1 MVEVAAE
8 KNDKGRAGD
17 PAAAARRR
25 AMTLKLRQARQTL
38 TTNSIDFTGQYAS
51 LARLFANSV
60 AGATPAMALV
70 ALAVGAIA
78 CYWVPA
84 PKVVSWGVLLA
95 VSLAVRYGLAI
106 AFLDLPEPE
115 KASARLAAQIH
126 RRRDL
131 RRRRLGAAGRP
142 AAAIARPQRP
152 HLRAGRAAAG
162 LGHDGDG
169 RLGDPL
175 RRRRRPAADGD
186 RDRLRARADDAR
198 AGAA

>member
-1 MVEVAAE
+1 MGEVAAE
-8 KNDKGRAGD
+8 RNDKGRVGD

-38 TTNSIDFTGQYAS
+38 TTNTIDFTGQYAS

-78 CYWVPA
+78 FYWVPA

-106 AFLDLPEPE
+106 TFLDQLEPE
-115 KASARLAAQIH
+115 KAAPAWRRKFIVAETFAGGCWALLVVLLLQSPDANARTFLLVVLLLISGMTAMVASAIPFASPAVCCRWRCRSSMRSG
-126 RRRDL
+126 RRR
-131 RRRRLGAAGRP
+131 AAKRC
-142 AAAIARPQRP
+142 
-152 HLRAGRAAAG
+152 
-162 LGHDGDG
+162 
-169 RLGDPL
+169 
-175 RRRRRPAADGD
+175 
-186 RDRLRARADDAR
+186 
-198 AGAA
+198 

>member
-8 KNDKGRAGD
+8 KFDKGRASA

-38 TTNSIDFTGQYAS
+38 TTNTIDFTGQYAS

-78 CYWVPA
+78 FYWVPA

-95 VSLAVRYGLAI
+95 
-106 AFLDLPEPE
+106 
-115 KASARLAAQIH
+115 ASAR
-126 RRRDL
+126 RRRSTCS
-131 RRRRLGAAGRP
+131 
-142 AAAIARPQRP
+142 
-152 HLRAGRAAAG
+152 
-162 LGHDGDG
+162 
-169 RLGDPL
+169 
-175 RRRRRPAADGD
+175 
-186 RDRLRARADDAR
+186 
-198 AGAA
+198 